1 MISTTKGDSSYQYC
15 SIPGGT
21 PKSVNV
27 LRDVICS
34 PRVDA
39 GLAEKAEYAKFL
51 NNYIDEEVLDQT

>member
-1 MISTTKGDSSYQYC
+1 MFLSLNMSNTQGTTDYQYC

-27 LRDVICS
+27 LADVICS

-39 GLAEKAEYAKFL
+39 GLDERK
-51 NNYIDEEVLDQT
+51 NYIEFLDNYISE